1 MAHPP
6 FEFCSPSRR
15 IAAWLLLVVSFAGFD
30 PPEAWARTD
39 AELQPRERFAGR
51 IATPGDVDSIT
62 YSALAGTELTLIVTA
77 QGGTALQPRL
87 AVTQGGV
94 ELKPQIAAL
103 GKSGREHRLVRIPI
117 EETAPVS
124 IEIRG
129 SEDSLG
135 DYRLKLRE
143 RMPTKFTWKPKL
155 AAGAIKS
162 FGFTAR
168 AGSALKIEL
177 ERIVEVDAPLGVPVL
192 VLPDGEHL
200 SLEEFAHTQ
209 DDGVGVG
216 PVILED
222 DGEYRVEIAAPS
234 DESEHLALRV
244 GVVPQ
249 KGAGATIVEAAGAV
263 LAGGTLFLENGDW
276 LADETDAGD
285 FVADELVAAFD
296 SIDRAHAVAARLGWS
311 LRSISPSGLALLR
324 RVEATTFSR
333 ASDDATRRRVL
344 DACARVRR
352 EAGVQFAEPNFLR
365 ASFATPN
372 DALFPQQ
379 WDYAVAGFT
388 SAADLT
394 SGDAARTIAVL
405 DTGVRFDHPDLAS
418 RFVPGFDFVSD
429 SWNGGDGNGM
439 DSDPTDP
446 ALAQGTHGTHVSG
459 TIVAARDNAIGIA
472 GAIGAGRVL
481 PLRVLGVLGGTDYDI
496 AQAILYAARLPNL
509 SGTLPP
515 LRAEVINMSLGGP
528 NSSAALDSAVK
539 QAIAA
544 GVIVVAAAGNANSK
558 NKMYPAG
565 IDGVIAVGAT
575 DRKDERAFYSSYGL
589 HLSLVAPGGDP
600 WADVDSDGF
609 PDGILST
616 TVDPFAGATYT
627 RKSGTS
633 MAAPHVAAAAFLLR
647 SIRPELSPLA
657 VRAQLCAA
665 AFDLGAPGPDKFYGY
680 GRLDTGRAIQCLL
693 GTDAA
698 EKDVFAFPST
708 LGFDLGVD
716 QRELALVDV
725 GNGAAASL
733 NSASTTAFWLSVTSE
748 PGPLPRT
755 LFLEVDRSGLLPG
768 IWTSTVALET
778 SVGWREVPVTVTVPD
793 SGAPPL
799 VARAYVVAWDVAR
812 HEVTDWIEV
821 DSADGGVFEF
831 DALPEGTYRFFAAT
845 DLDFDGVVGESHDFA
860 GAAVQPQDGSIWFPL
875 ADGSADSDLVLF
887 LDVGAVESLPK
898 GGDLDLATSEP

>member
-1 MAHPP
+1 MAY
-6 FEFCSPSRR
+6 SPSEFLSPSPRL
-15 IAAWLLLVVSFAGFD
+15 AAWSLVALAIVGFD
-30 PPEAWARTD
+30 PRAARAQSD
-39 AELQPRERFAGR
+39 AELLPRERFAGR
-51 IATPGDVDSIT
+51 IATPGDLDSVT
-62 YSALAGTELTLIVTA
+62 YPALGGTELTLVVTA
-77 QGGTALQPRL
+77 LGGSSLQPRL
-87 AVTQGGV
+87 AVTQSGV
-94 ELKPQIAAL
+94 ELKPQITAL
-103 GKSGREHRLVRIPI
+103 GKGGSEQRLVRIPI
-117 EETAPVS
+117 LETAPVT

-129 SEDSLG
+129 NQDSLG
-135 DYRLKLRE
+135 DYRLKVRE

-155 AAGAIKS
+155 AAGTSKS

-177 ERIVEVDAPLGVPVL
+177 ERIIEVDAPLQVPIL
-192 VLPDGEHL
+192 VLPDGDEL
-200 SLEEFAHTQ
+200 SLEDYAHTEN
-209 DDGVGVG
+209 DGVGLG

-222 DGEYRVEIAAPS
+222 DGEYRVEIAALGG
-234 DESEHLALRV
+234 ESEHLALRI

-276 LADETDAGD
+276 LADDSDAGD

-296 SIDRAHAVAARLGWS
+296 SSERAHAVAARLGWT
-311 LRSISPSGLALLR
+311 LRSVSPTGLALLR
-324 RVEATTFSR
+324 RVEATTLSR
-333 ASDDATRRRVL
+333 ANDDVARRRVL

-352 EAGVQFAEPNFLR
+352 EAGVKFAEPNFLR

-379 WDYAVAGFT
+379 WDYAVAGFG

-394 SGDAARTIAVL
+394 SGDAVRTIAVL
-405 DTGVRFDHPDLAS
+405 DTGVRFDHPDLAG

-472 GAIGAGRVL
+472 GAIGAGKVL

-509 SGTLPP
+509 SGTLPAT
-515 LRAEVINMSLGGP
+515 RAEVINMSLGGP
-528 NSSAALDSAVK
+528 NPSAALDAAVK

-575 DRKDERAFYSSYGL
+575 DRKDERAFYSSYGM

-600 WADVDSDGF
+600 WADVDADGF

-616 TVDPFAGATYT
+616 TVDPFVGATYT

-647 SIRPELSPLA
+647 SIRPDLSPLA

-680 GRLDTGRAIQCLL
+680 GRLDTGRALQCLL

-708 LGFDLGVD
+708 LGFEVGVD

-725 GNGAAASL
+725 GNGAPSSL
-733 NSASTTAFWLSVTSE
+733 NSASTAAFWLSVTSE
-748 PGPLPRT
+748 PGMLPRT
-755 LFLEVDRSGLLPG
+755 LSIEVDRSGLLPG
-768 IWTSTVALET
+768 VWTSTITLET
-778 SVGWREVPVTVTVPD
+778 SVGWREVPVSVTVPD

-799 VARAYVVAWDVAR
+799 VTRAFVVAWDVAR
-812 HEVTDWIEV
+812 HQVADWIEV
-821 DSADGGVFEF
+821 DSTDGGVFEF
-831 DALPEGTYRFFAAT
+831 DALPEGTYRFLAAT

-860 GAAVQPQDGSIWFPL
+860 GAAVQPHDGSNWFPL
-875 ADGSADSDLVLF
+875 PDGSADSNLVLM
-887 LDVGAVESLPK
+887 LDVGAVELLPK
-898 GGDLDLATSEP
+898 GGSLDLVADAP